1 MQEKESLIKQ
11 INKLMIEKA
20 FEISIILAL
29 IGLSIPAWDTLAAN
43 IDIDHVERI
52 KVEGYNLNFSYEKEN
67 DVDHLYI
74 ENKYALIKN
83 YTVYLEIP
91 KNINAYNVEILIND
105 KPYALSEFPSQS
117 IEDKNQF
124 TIINKNIVNNL
135 DTYTIRLNNIDKVLD
150 YQYAFAENNNF

>member
-43 IDIDHVERI
+43 IDIDYVERI

-91 KNINAYNVEILIND
+91 KNINAYDVEILIND
-105 KPYALSEFPSQS
+105 KLYALSEFPSQS